1 MAGAPGAQATN
12 LLEQAI
18 TQTQPCRSLKGKL
31 DLGLTKVDLGIDNID
46 GVEVETLRIAVDGD
60 AAEVSARGTLACKT
74 SDNATF
80 KGGFKAT
87 MEAHVAANIA
97 SCAIEDSSLNIVKVE
112 GKYGYLVSGFKDQIA
127 AALRGGLEKNF
138 RKLCGQ

>member
-1 MAGAPGAQATN
+1 MAGAPCAQATN

-18 TQTQPCRSLKGKL
+18 TLTQPCRSLKGKL

-46 GVEVETLRIAVDGD
+46 RVEVETLRIAVDGD

-74 SDNATF
+74 SDDATF

-87 MEAHVAANIA
+87 VEAHVTANICVLRHRRQLAEHRQGRRQVRLSCFWFQGSDRRGA
-97 SCAIEDSSLNIVKVE
+97 SRRA
-112 GKYGYLVSGFKDQIA
+112 
-127 AALRGGLEKNF
+127 
-138 RKLCGQ
+138 